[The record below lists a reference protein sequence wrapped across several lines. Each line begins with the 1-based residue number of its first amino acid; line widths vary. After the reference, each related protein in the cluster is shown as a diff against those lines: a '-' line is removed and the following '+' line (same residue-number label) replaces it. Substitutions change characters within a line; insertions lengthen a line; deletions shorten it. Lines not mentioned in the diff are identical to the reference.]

1 MNPPETAVSEDTYRL
16 LLQAAMLGTQMGEIS
31 LAIDVAEALAELRPD
46 LPHAP
51 IVLAMSEFC
60 AGRKDDGL
68 QRLEVQVRQFPDDAL
83 SKAMLAVCLQDTG
96 RAGWQSL
103 LESVIDEG
111 RDEHAT
117 GMACSLL
124 GRTQELPA
132 AGQPIGPQATP
143 AFAMWV

>member
-1 MNPPETAVSEDTYRL
+1 VNSLETILSEDPYRL
-16 LLQAAMLGTQMGEIS
+16 LLQTAMLGTQMDEIA

-51 IVLAMSEFC
+51 IVVAMSEFC

-68 QRLEVQVRQFPDDAL
+68 HRLEVLVRQFPDDAL
-83 SKAMLAVCLQDTG
+83 SKAILAVCLQDTG

-103 LESVIDEG
+103 LESVIDDG
-111 RDEHAT
+111 RDEHAM
-117 GMACSLL
+117 GMACALL
-124 GRTQELPA
+124 GRTRELP
-132 AGQPIGPQATP
+132 GERQSTGREATP